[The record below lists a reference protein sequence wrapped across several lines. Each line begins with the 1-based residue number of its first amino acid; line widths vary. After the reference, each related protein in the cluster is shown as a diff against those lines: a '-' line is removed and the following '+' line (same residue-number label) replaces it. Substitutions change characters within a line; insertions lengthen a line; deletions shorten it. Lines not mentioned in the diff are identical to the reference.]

1 MGRGLLRGLPHDL
14 RPVELFPQLVPLVL
28 HAAASM
34 PKGTENPFGRSKRLS
49 TRLSAAQ
56 SLKASKAMR
65 WTRSSWPR
73 R

>member
-56 SLKASKAMR
+56 
-65 WTRSSWPR
+65 
-73 R
+73 